1 MNQLLKKEGHFL
13 CFFVHASRAQQIGLC
28 KIMDKSQ
35 MNVLVQIIY
44 NILMGNRTLPKA
56 DKLKVQRHKAAI
68 RKFVSK
74 GLSLKQEKTVD
85 SETFIHQHPV
95 AFRTKGNLIKVKQI
109 WRRNTCSYLNPNTI
123 FC

>member
-13 CFFVHASRAQQIGLC
+13 RFFVHASRAQQIGLC

-74 GLSLKQEKTVD
+74 GLSLKQRK
-85 SETFIHQHPV
+85 
-95 AFRTKGNLIKVKQI
+95 KLLIQKLLYINILLRSVRKEI
-109 WRRNTCSYLNPNTI
+109 
-123 FC
+123 